1 MSIAIVAINDEK
13 TRYWLRVDLNEE
25 GDLVLAGQDLSP
37 HIGQLFLRDEY
48 EYWYTVK
55 AVHVPRLLATLGTEL
70 DACDGAILA
79 AIAELLRERFARAHG
94 ISTSTAFKAWCK
106 EHDIPYSFTTD

>member
-1 MSIAIVAINDEK
+1 MSIDIVAINDEK
-13 TRYWLRVDLNEE
+13 TRYWLRADLNEQ

-37 HIGQLFLRDEY
+37 HVGQLFLRDEY

-55 AVHVPRLLATLGTEL
+55 AVDVPRLLDTLGASASSATN
-70 DACDGAILA
+70 LA
-79 AIAELLRERFARAHG
+79 AIAEVLRERFARTHG

-106 EHDIPYSFTTD
+106 EHDIPYAFTTD